1 MQYILDNLY
10 WLLPLFITSVLTPI
24 VSYIVGKNK
33 TTHSDIK
40 QRLDDTELSLRVV
53 MSASTSIL
61 RRELKNSAN
70 LLISEGFAS
79 VEDKD
84 LWEADYQLYEN
95 MIETLGME
103 NGLIEHLRD
112 EVLALPTIFRKGV
125 Q

>member
-10 WLLPLFITSVLTPI
+10 WLLPLFITSVVTPV
-24 VSYIVGKNK
+24 VSYIVGRNK
-33 TTHSDIK
+33 TTHDEIK
-40 QRLDDTELSLRVV
+40 KRLDTNEASLHIV

-95 MIETLGME
+95 MIESLGME

-112 EVLALPTIFRKGV
+112 EVLALPTILRKGV

>member
-10 WLLPLFITSVLTPI
+10 WLLPLFITSVVTPV
-24 VSYIVGKNK
+24 VSYIVGRNK
-33 TTHSDIK
+33 TTHDEIK
-40 QRLDDTELSLRVV
+40 KRLDTNESSLRVV

-70 LLISEGFAS
+70 LLISDGFAS